1 MQVQR
6 RHRADRHSFMIL
18 LTATADT
25 VSRLRVTC
33 AIALLALVSGCAT
46 LAGAPVDDAALEFE
60 LQGRIALR
68 YGNDGG
74 NARLTW
80 RHAAISDDMMVTNP
94 IGQGIAR
101 ITRQREEVRLVTA
114 DGKEY
119 RAQDAET
126 LTQSVLGWRLPLTG
140 LPDWVRARPVPGR
153 PAQLHKADGGRLE
166 SVEQD
171 GWLIEYQAW
180 DGAMPSRMKLSRI
193 GANAGAGTEAAV
205 AAIEIRLIIDKWSAI
220 STAGSGDTSRDE
232 ARP

>member
-1 MQVQR
+1 MNL
-6 RHRADRHSFMIL
+6 H
-18 LTATADT
+18 TATSDT
-25 VSRLRVTC
+25 VSRLRMAG

-80 RHAAISDDMMVTNP
+80 RHAAVSDDMMVTNP
-94 IGQGIAR
+94 LGQGIAR

-153 PAQLHKADGGRLE
+153 PAQLHKADDGRLA

-180 DGAMPSRMKLSRI
+180 EGAMPSRMKLSRMD
-193 GANAGAGTEAAV
+193 ASAGAEAAV
-205 AAIEIRLIIDKWSAI
+205 ASIEIRLIIDKWSVI
-220 STAGSGDTSRDE
+220 SSAVAENVTRDKG
-232 ARP
+232 RR